1 MLNVWFLGQID
12 YRTIEH
18 PWIINEILLENSS
31 IKQRNK
37 KSPKIEYVD
46 FNENWIASHI
56 SQREQSI
63 SAKWIIIS
71 LSEMQIFMN
80 IREEIFISFQSGK
93 DFHKIERNAF

>member
-1 MLNVWFLGQID
+1 M
-12 YRTIEH
+12 
-18 PWIINEILLENSS
+18 
-31 IKQRNK
+31 QRNK
-37 KSPKIEYVD
+37 KSSKIDYVD

-63 SAKWIIIS
+63 SATWIIIS

>member
-1 MLNVWFLGQID
+1 M
-12 YRTIEH
+12 
-18 PWIINEILLENSS
+18 
-31 IKQRNK
+31 KQRNK
-37 KSPKIEYVD
+37 KKVLKQNID

-63 SAKWIIIS
+63 SATWIIIS